1 MLILDYLVLG
11 FSKNK
16 FVAFRR
22 YIIIANEITY
32 YNEKLQNIAL
42 LITPLELIICLS
54 SYLSLFG
61 NYSGRL
67 PNVLRYH
74 RLPKTAD

>member
-1 MLILDYLVLG
+1 MSILDYLVLG

-32 YNEKLQNIAL
+32 HNEKLQNIAL

-54 SYLSLFG
+54 SYLSLFVKKIE
-61 NYSGRL
+61 RL
-67 PNVLRYH
+67 FQNHQECY
-74 RLPKTAD
+74 